1 MAQLGT
7 VLDKPVLNRA
17 SRGARNGMSVAAQP
31 KFPLEVAMRIIRF
44 RLFGNSNQA
53 DSMITA
59 LHELD
64 QVDRVEEVA
73 DQMHLRD
80 DTSSLGL
87 PDDEGPDFHC
97 IEAHATNSTAAERVH
112 DLVEITARDIN
123 AAVEFVDRF

>member
-1 MAQLGT
+1 
-7 VLDKPVLNRA
+7 
-17 SRGARNGMSVAAQP
+17 
-31 KFPLEVAMRIIRF
+31 MRIIRF

-97 IEAHATNSTAAERVH
+97 IEAHATNSSAAERVH